1 VSATNID
8 PTQQEGNPEQEAAFS
23 TLPVLREERIWGFG
37 DFTWVNIGLA
47 IATWAFLIGGS
58 TALFVG
64 AKAGIAAILI
74 GNVIA
79 VPLMALATCVPSGKY
94 GLEQYTALRSVFGK
108 NGTRL
113 IVFGFVALIEMGW
126 AAVLA
131 IMFGRATTNVAN
143 EAFGMN
149 ASPNGAFVIAMA
161 LVAIAVSWF
170 VLVKGPVSIKWFNRI
185 VAPGLT
191 VVTLMMLVLIFF
203 QASWGELL
211 AAEPIEPF
219 GDPALDFM
227 IAVEFNLAA
236 GFSWW
241 PVMGS
246 LARLTRTQRA
256 AFWPNMLG
264 LYAAAAVAS
273 IVGLLAALA
282 LGDSDPTVW
291 MVPLGGAAL
300 GILALV
306 FVAFANVTSI
316 VSIIYSTCLAI
327 RLAGG
332 KLLEPV
338 SWAVLT
344 GAFFLIPAIAVFFPS
359 SIYDNFFRFLVYTS
373 LGFAPLSGVYLADFF
388 FLRRGRLRV
397 RDLYEPSSRSRY
409 AFWGEFN
416 PAAIAAVIVG
426 AIVYYVLLNPLS
438 LEGLGVFR
446 FVSASIPSF
455 LAGGLAHYVLTRLIV
470 QRLGKG
476 GYEETGKTGAR
487 P

>member
-1 VSATNID
+1 MSTTNVD
-8 PTQQEGNPEQEAAFS
+8 PAQQEGNPEQEAAFS

-64 AKAGIAAILI
+64 AKAGIAAIII

-79 VPLMALATCVPSGKY
+79 VPLMALATCVPSAKY
-94 GLEQYTALRSVFGK
+94 GLEQYTSLRSVFGK

-113 IVFGFVALIEMGW
+113 IVFGFVTLIEMGW

-131 IMFGRATTNVAN
+131 IMFGRATTNVAD
-143 EAFGMN
+143 EAFGMK

-161 LVAIAVSWF
+161 LAAIAISWF
-170 VLVKGPVSIKWFNRI
+170 ILVKGPVSIKWFNRI

-191 VVTLMMLVLIFF
+191 LVTVVMLVLIFS
-203 QASWGELL
+203 AKSWGEIL
-211 AAEPIEPF
+211 AAKPIEPF
-219 GDPALDFM
+219 GDRLLDYM
-227 IAVEFNLAA
+227 IAIEFNLAA

-256 AFWPNMLG
+256 SFWPNMIG
-264 LYAAAAVAS
+264 LYAAAVVAS

-291 MVPLGGAAL
+291 MIPLGGTL
-300 GILALV
+300 MGIIALV

-344 GAFFLIPAIAVFFPS
+344 GVFFLVPAVAVFFPS
-359 SIYDNFFRFLVYTS
+359 VMYDNFFKFLVYTS
-373 LGFAPLSGVYLADFF
+373 LGFAPLSGVYLVDFF
-388 FLRRGRLRV
+388 FLRRTRLHV

-409 AFWGEFN
+409 AFWGDFN

-426 AIVYYVLLNPLS
+426 AVVYYVLLNPLS

-455 LAGGLAHYVLTRLIV
+455 LAAGLVHYVLTKLFV

-476 GYEETGKTGAR
+476 GYEGAEKTAV
-487 P
+487 